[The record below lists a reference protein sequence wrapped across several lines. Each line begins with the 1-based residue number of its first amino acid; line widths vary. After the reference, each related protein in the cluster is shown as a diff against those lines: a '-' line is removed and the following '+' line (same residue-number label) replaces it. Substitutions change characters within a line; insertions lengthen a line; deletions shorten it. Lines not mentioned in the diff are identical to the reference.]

1 MFCSDQE
8 NCGRVAE
15 NMPCRHT
22 DSARPS
28 MSGFGIDATGLI
40 ISSGWA
46 ALEAKETG
54 LSDKDAPSWVAGLIL
69 LA

>member
-1 MFCSDQE
+1 
-8 NCGRVAE
+8 
-15 NMPCRHT
+15 
-22 DSARPS
+22 